1 MLQRVNNSSQQ
12 ECMMRPTAELVRA
25 SQSDDRVAF
34 AELVRRYQRAV
45 LSTAWSVL
53 HDYHSAQDVAQDS
66 FFEAYR
72 NLGSLRDARTFGP
85 WLLTL
90 TKRAAV
96 KRSQKIRV
104 AVAIESVP
112 ESSLCTAVPAWNEP
126 FADLVKGIGRLPVHE
141 QEVVVFHYIDGYSAA
156 EVAELTGRPIGT
168 VTKQLSRAIHRLR
181 EWLAEVHQ

>member
-1 MLQRVNNSSQQ
+1 
-12 ECMMRPTAELVRA
+12 MMRPTAELVREA
-25 SQSDDRVAF
+25 QSDDRAAF

-66 FFEAYR
+66 FFQAYR

-90 TKRAAV
+90 TRREAV
-96 KRSQKIRV
+96 KRSRKIRV
-104 AVAIESVP
+104 AIAIESVP
-112 ESSLCTAVPAWNEP
+112 ENAISTAVPTWNEP
-126 FADLVKGIGRLPVHE
+126 FEDLVKSVGRLPEHE
-141 QEVVVFHYIDGYSAA
+141 QEVVVFHYIEAYSVT
-156 EVAELTGRPIGT
+156 EVAELTGRPVGT

-181 EWLAEVHQ
+181 EWLAEVHN

>member
-1 MLQRVNNSSQQ
+1 
-12 ECMMRPTAELVRA
+12 MMRPTAELVREA
-25 SQSDDRVAF
+25 QSDDRAAF
-34 AELVRRYQRAV
+34 AELVRRYQHAV

-66 FFEAYR
+66 FFHAYR

-90 TKRAAV
+90 TRREAI
-96 KRSQKIRV
+96 KRSRKIRV

-112 ESSLCTAVPAWNEP
+112 ENAISTAVPTWNEP
-126 FADLVKGIGRLPVHE
+126 FEDLVTSVGRLPEHE
-141 QEVVVFHYIDGYSAA
+141 QEVVVFHYIDAYSVA
-156 EVAELTGRPIGT
+156 EVAEMTGRPVGT

-181 EWLAEVHQ
+181 EWLAEVHK